1 MKFSSQENFSII
13 LLLFFFR
20 IEAWKNSFSKFAILK
35 NSKQLSRSDKSE
47 KYVPLEL
54 HHFKDYTS
62 YIWNSSIVELV
73 ETSLIRRR
81 YDYPMYMQIIRCAER
96 FKI

>member
-81 YDYPMYMQIIRCAER
+81 LFDVHADYSMRRTI
-96 FKI
+96 